1 MNLIFSFSTHIGDYK
16 GGRYTKD
23 DKTDHVLEL
32 YKVAMERANDF
43 GHEVKFYGCD
53 YCIDFL
59 KGYYRE
65 SVSVENID
73 FDITDDLKMYIHSKE
88 ESGIVTIDGD
98 LILNKK
104 LKINENADVVFEQI
118 EEVLPNKNPSWSQAP
133 EIFKSL
139 EKYDVYNKFK
149 HFIKGNDTMYN
160 VGILYFKNN
169 EIKKIFLDSFYNI
182 KKWYLTNVEPNEKL
196 IPKGV
201 IVSVILC
208 QYYFKCISDK
218 NKLNVEFAE
227 NTNDYKHYFGHAK
240 FHDKIF
246 NIVKNK
252 KTTI

>member
-1 MNLIFSFSTHIGDYK
+1 MSDLQN
-16 GGRYTKD
+16 
-23 DKTDHVLEL
+23 
-32 YKVAMERANDF
+32 N
-43 GHEVKFYGCD
+43 
-53 YCIDFL
+53 
-59 KGYYRE
+59 
-65 SVSVENID
+65 NIN
-73 FDITDDLKMYIHSKE
+73 
-88 ESGIVTIDGD
+88 
-98 LILNKK
+98 NKK
-104 LKINENADVVFEQI
+104 MATELRVNKL
-118 EEVLPNKNPSWSQAP
+118 LP
-133 EIFKSL
+133 ELTTI
-139 EKYDVYNKFK
+139 
-149 HFIKGNDTMYN
+149 
-160 VGILYFKNN
+160 
-169 EIKKIFLDSFYNI
+169 LDSFYNI